1 MNCYFNAFKNY
12 FNFSGRASRQEYFM
26 FLLINTVICV
36 ALSLAFNAPEQLNYP
51 LGIYGLLTLIPA
63 VALGVRR
70 LHDTNRTGWYLLVG
84 AIPVLGF
91 LILLFFKLQKGSTL
105 PNRYGAALL

>member
-1 MNCYFNAFKNY
+1 MNWYFNAFKNY

-36 ALSLAFNAPEQLNYP
+36 ALS
-51 LGIYGLLTLIPA
+51 
-63 VALGVRR
+63 LGVRR